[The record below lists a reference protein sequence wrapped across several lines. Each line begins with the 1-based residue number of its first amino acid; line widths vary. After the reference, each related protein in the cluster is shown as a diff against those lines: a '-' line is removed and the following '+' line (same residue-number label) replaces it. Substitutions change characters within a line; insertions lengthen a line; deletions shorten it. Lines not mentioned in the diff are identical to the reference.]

1 MQFRVVAEEGLNT
14 FMAVFTNA
22 YFVGKINKVDTGSI
36 KYVLTGIPIEKG
48 KVNNFVLANTPKMP
62 HTTIFFISELTLI
75 VQKKCYKSG
84 YTAGDLS
91 KLAKHA
97 KNASRTHAHT
107 NATHGQSP
115 NPHSEP
121 IYTHK

>member
-1 MQFRVVAEEGLNT
+1 
-14 FMAVFTNA
+14 
-22 YFVGKINKVDTGSI
+22 
-36 KYVLTGIPIEKG
+36 
-48 KVNNFVLANTPKMP
+48 MP
-62 HTTIFFISELTLI
+62 HKTVFLSELTLT
-75 VQKKCYKSG
+75 VQNKCYKSG
-84 YTAGDLS
+84 YTTGDLS

-121 IYTHK
+121 IYTHKQRQEKGTAGTVSAVRLGLAVNA